1 MVQEKPKAKVDKC
14 CQSGQAEYNNKRQG
28 SLVKTGR
35 VKTEDQQRLE
45 D

>member
-14 CQSGQAEYNNKRQG
+14 CQSGQAEYNTTTKGKAVQVVAPR
-28 SLVKTGR
+28 
-35 VKTEDQQRLE
+35 EDWKSE